1 MMHKAALFRLLFLFA
16 VLPLLLESCQL
27 SQESWQEEDTARVD
41 SLLLELDTLEQ
52 TYQASHSEENRETLE
67 RMEFLHERL
76 GESYADSSDKSF
88 WTGPMNDL
96 FVMLESYEKF
106 MEEAGEREK
115 ELAYTRKQLQD
126 LKRSIRDKK
135 VTERESKRYLKRE
148 TRAVKALDRWMRRR
162 ATPLQDA
169 RRRWDTTQ
177 LQYENLLEALP
188 AEERAET

>member
-1 MMHKAALFRLLFLFA
+1 MQFTAFFRLLGPVAGLALAFS
-16 VLPLLLESCQL
+16 SCNL
-27 SQESWQEEDTARVD
+27 SPESWQEEDTAQVD

-52 TYQASHSEENRETLE
+52 TYEASHSEENKESLE

-76 GESYADSSDKSF
+76 GEGYADSADKAF

-106 MEEAGEREK
+106 MEEAGERKK

-126 LKRSIRDKK
+126 LKRSILDKK
-135 VTERESKRYLKRE
+135 VTEMESERYLKRE

-177 LQYENLLEALP
+177 VRYENLLEALP
-188 AEERAET
+188 EDSSAET